1 MGGVVIKYALPFLT
15 AQKGSIMQLL
25 TYCQKHTFYE
35 EFEASVD
42 SILYYLSNLENSFF
56 CESILKILESLQSA
70 AKTFKETELFV
81 YLDKIIS
88 NIYRGR
94 IRSPRVINELYN
106 LCDIKIY
113 PIDST
118 LRLELKQ

>member
-1 MGGVVIKYALPFLT
+1 
-15 AQKGSIMQLL
+15 MQLL

-70 AKTFKETELFV
+70 ANTFKETELFI
-81 YLDKIIS
+81 YLDKIIT

>member
-1 MGGVVIKYALPFLT
+1 
-15 AQKGSIMQLL
+15 MQLL
-25 TYCQKHTFYE
+25 TDCQKHTFYE

-42 SILYYLSNLENSFF
+42 SILYYLRNLENSFF
-56 CESILKILESLQSA
+56 CGSILKILESLQSA

-81 YLDKIIS
+81 YLDKIIT